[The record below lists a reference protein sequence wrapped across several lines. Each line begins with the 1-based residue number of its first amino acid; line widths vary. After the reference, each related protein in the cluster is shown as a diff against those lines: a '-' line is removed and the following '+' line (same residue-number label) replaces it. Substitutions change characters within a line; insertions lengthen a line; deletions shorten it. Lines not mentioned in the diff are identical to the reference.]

1 MDLTNNHHHEDFCEV
16 MHPKGNSVDPENVVQ
31 IVTNNVVN
39 YVAARKLLEKEFP
52 NLYWSPYVSH
62 CINLMLQNMVKLEE
76 VREAM
81 PHVSKVTKYI
91 CDHCFALYLM
101 RQSTS
106 GREMLRPAPTRFAT
120 NFIALQSIILA
131 QEDALRAMITSKEWT
146 TTTYSKDAKAK
157 QFVERA
163 LDLNF

>member
-101 RQSTS
+101 RQSRGGHQS
-106 GREMLRPAPTRFAT
+106 VMGGFGSKMPNPIQSVGEKSRP
-120 NFIALQSIILA
+120 NFTQ
-131 QEDALRAMITSKEWT
+131 
-146 TTTYSKDAKAK
+146 
-157 QFVERA
+157 
-163 LDLNF
+163 LN